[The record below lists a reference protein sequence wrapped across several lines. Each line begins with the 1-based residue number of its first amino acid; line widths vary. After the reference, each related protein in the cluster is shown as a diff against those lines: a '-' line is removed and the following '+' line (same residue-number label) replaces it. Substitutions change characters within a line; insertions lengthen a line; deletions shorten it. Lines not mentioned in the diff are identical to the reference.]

1 MVTRCGGL
9 SSLGWTGRPHAPPR
23 KESRDLPP
31 QPRAHRQLAPALRRP
46 PRHVNNTQGDTP
58 THLQHQGAA
67 GISSLAHSAHKTQY
81 THNTH
86 TDTHMHTHLQHQG
99 ARIESIQMLKWD
111 VRASSLN
118 PPNSWLGCGKGGGLC
133 TGVCAWQAAHPL
145 KPLNSGLG
153 CSARGKGGAGI
164 LPCTADRTELAN
176 SHTAPGLTQRRLHNM
191 RAAIHKPRGI
201 ADKQEPALCRFTRR
215 SDRHSAVTHTTFIY
229 THMTYTPVQ
238 SAAAWLLRR
247 ASAARKLPRRRC
259 WTAG

>member
-118 PPNSWLGCGKGGGLC
+118 PPNSWLGCGKGGVVYGS
-133 TGVCAWQAAHPL
+133 VCLAGGPSPKAIKQW
-145 KPLNSGLG
+145 
-153 CSARGKGGAGI
+153 ARLQRAGKGWRRNFTMHSGSHRAGKQSHSSR
-164 LPCTADRTELAN
+164 AHTEALAQYASCN
-176 SHTAPGLTQRRLHNM
+176 PQTTRH
-191 RAAIHKPRGI
+191 
-201 ADKQEPALCRFTRR
+201 CRQT
-215 SDRHSAVTHTTFIY
+215 
-229 THMTYTPVQ
+229 
-238 SAAAWLLRR
+238 R
-247 ASAARKLPRRRC
+247 ASVVSLYKAE
-259 WTAG
+259 